1 MATPGQDPHPTSHQ
15 HDDLDFEKSWAA
27 FLETRQWV
35 REAVSDDELRAFG
48 FNVAELDRKP
58 EAGDFP

>member
-1 MATPGQDPHPTSHQ
+1 MTTPEQDPQPNTRQ
-15 HDDLDFEKSWAA
+15 DDDLDFEQSWAA

-35 REAVSDDELRAFG
+35 REVVSDDDLRTFG
-48 FNVAELDRKP
+48 FNVEELDRKP